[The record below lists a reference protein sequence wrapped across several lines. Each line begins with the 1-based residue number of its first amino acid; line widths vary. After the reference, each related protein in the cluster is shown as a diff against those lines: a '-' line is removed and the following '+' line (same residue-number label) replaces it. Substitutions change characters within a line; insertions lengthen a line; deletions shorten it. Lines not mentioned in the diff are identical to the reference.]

1 MISMMLSAP
10 SRTGYFS
17 TFTSG
22 LISWIEISAESTF
35 GTPMRSFECA
45 TWRCRLERSTT
56 SLSTMPSVPTPA
68 AAR

>member
-1 MISMMLSAP
+1 MISMMLSA
-10 SRTGYFS
+10 SRRDWYFT

-22 LISWIEISAESTF
+22 LISWIAISAESTF
-35 GTPMRSFECA
+35 GMPMRSFEWA